1 MHSFLINLMHAYY
14 YYCYACLLNK
24 SINFPTDLNVLNN
37 SVYKQRFWHELNV
50 QR

>member
-1 MHSFLINLMHAYY
+1 MHSFLINLMH
-14 YYCYACLLNK
+14 ACLLNK